1 MKLTRE
7 KVQTLAEGI
16 RQIANAPNSLGVVK
30 SKLEVSEGLELMETT
45 VPIGVVMIIFESR
58 PDR

>member
-1 MKLTRE
+1 M
-7 KVQTLAEGI
+7 QTLAEGI

>member
-1 MKLTRE
+1 LKLTRE